1 MHSLYA
7 CTVLHCIVYDTLI
20 STEPVIKRQVH
31 NICNA
36 SLYGGRGRVSRKF
49 YVLNVYRCELYSCNS
64 ITSMMGQHLCVIE
77 NQPLVN

>member
-36 SLYGGRGRVSRKF
+36 SLYGGRGRVSRKI
-49 YVLNVYRCELYSCNS
+49 LRIKC
-64 ITSMMGQHLCVIE
+64 IQM
-77 NQPLVN
+77 